1 MLPPV
6 SPKRRSRSSGDSTCR
21 SITERLKLGAYSLR
35 MSKQRSANRSFAWSQ
50 PPFLSWYGA
59 YCTKNDMTCLPAGA
73 TVVSPPD
80 GVVHSRVGAA
90 EGGAGLAASEDR
102 SL

>member
-6 SPKRRSRSSGDSTCR
+6 SPKRRSKSSGDSTCR
-21 SITERLKLGAYSLR
+21 SITDRLKLGAYSLR
-35 MSKQRSANRSFAWSQ
+35 MSKQRSANRSLVSSQ

-73 TVVSPPD
+73 TVVSTPEGGGHP
-80 GVVHSRVGAA
+80 RIGAA
-90 EGGAGLAASEDR
+90 EGRPHLASA
-102 SL
+102 